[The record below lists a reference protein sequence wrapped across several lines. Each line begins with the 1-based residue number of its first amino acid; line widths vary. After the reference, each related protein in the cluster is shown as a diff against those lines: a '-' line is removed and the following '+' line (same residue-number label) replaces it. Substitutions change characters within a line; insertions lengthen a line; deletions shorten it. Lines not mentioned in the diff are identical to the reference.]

1 MKTLKKT
8 LKRAINQWKR
18 FEKFMEPYGKA
29 ASYAINR

>member
-8 LKRAINQWKR
+8 LQWATRQWKK

-29 ASYAINR
+29 AGYAIHR

>member
-8 LKRAINQWKR
+8 LKWAIEQWKR

-29 ASYAINR
+29 AGQAIRN